1 MISFTI
7 KTDQLSRIK
16 ILQDYIK
23 KMETFSSLDK
33 KQVFVLENDKLTIF
47 GKADSAGAGHIEAT
61 FDISNL
67 NKSES
72 FGFELDKFINYLE
85 KCKSDE
91 INISIANNKITFKT
105 KTNKLIINEALVFTA
120 LDPQVL
126 TELKDNI
133 KNKLALPEFKKPIE
147 IKLDHRDL
155 ITELGTMTK
164 LQDTNHQIL
173 LGKDFIK
180 SADTLCILSLKS
192 SLTIVQTDEEVFI
205 DRDITSIFKNTDS
218 FKISSDKKYFY
229 FDIQNYGIKLI
240 FVPKTFNW
248 SFPTDQ
254 DIIDISPEAKKLITL
269 KINTERFYEELSKFE
284 GVFETGTWRYG
295 QIKIRTPKGFKD
307 ELELSFDNSITEVFT
322 TLPITITSN
331 TDKTDNFEFMIPTI
345 HFKSLKSIL
354 SSEDT
359 FTFKYSSSKLS
370 DPNGVAIIIE
380 NTNANI
386 ILAKMEE

>member
-1 MISFTI
+1 
-7 KTDQLSRIK
+7 
-16 ILQDYIK
+16 
-23 KMETFSSLDK
+23 METFSSLDK